1 MKLVQRFLKD
11 ESGATAIQYALVAH
25 VISMFILAVGKL
37 GGKVD
42 LAFTTVASGVD
53 K

>member
-11 ESGATAIQYALVAH
+11 ESGATAIEYALVAH
-25 VISMFILAVGKL
+25 IISMFILAVGQF
-37 GGKVD
+37 GRTVDPASTKV
-42 LAFTTVASGVD
+42 AAGVE

>member
-1 MKLVQRFLKD
+1 MKLVRHFLKN

-25 VISMFILAVGKL
+25 VISMFILAVGQL

-42 LAFTTVASGVD
+42 LAVTKVASGVN